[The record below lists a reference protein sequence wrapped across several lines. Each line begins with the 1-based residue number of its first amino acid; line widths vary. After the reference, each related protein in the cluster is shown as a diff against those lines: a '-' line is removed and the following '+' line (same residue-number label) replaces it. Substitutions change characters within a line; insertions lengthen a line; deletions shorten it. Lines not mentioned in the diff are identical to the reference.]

1 MSSFIFAVLIVSG
14 IGLVAGLGLAL
25 ANLFMEVRSNKKAEE
40 IYKVLPGVNC
50 GACSFSGCMR
60 YAEALST
67 GKVKITLCT
76 VGGDEVAKKISE
88 ILGVKPAAADK
99 KIAHIF
105 CQGNGGYTSK
115 KYLYQG
121 IDTCKAVAELFGGD
135 GACRFGC
142 IGLGDCI
149 SSCNYGALL
158 LQNGIVVVDSKKCVA
173 CSLCINTC
181 PKHIISLL
189 PKKKTP
195 LVLCANTDKGAQT
208 RKVCAAGCIGCK
220 LCARVCEYNAIS
232 FDDGLAVIDRNKC
245 FGCGK
250 CAEVCKSNCIEICH

>member
-1 MSSFIFAVLIVSG
+1 MNSFLLAVLLVSG
-14 IGLVAGLGLAL
+14 LGLLAGIGLAL
-25 ANLFMEVRSNKKAEE
+25 ANLLMAVKVNEKAEK
-40 IYKVLPGVNC
+40 IYKVLPGINC
-50 GACSFSGCMR
+50 GACSFSGCMS

-76 VGGDEVAKKISE
+76 VGGDETVKQISA

-121 IDTCKAVAELFGGD
+121 IKTCKAASVMYGGD

-149 SSCNYGALL
+149 HACNYDALSL
-158 LQNGIVVVDSKKCVA
+158 EDGVVVVNAKKCVA

-181 PKHIISLL
+181 PKHIISLI

-195 LVLCANTDKGAQT
+195 LVLCSSTDKGVHT

-220 LCARVCEYNAIS
+220 LCLKVCEYNAIS
-232 FDDGLAVIDRNKC
+232 MNGALAVIDRNKC
-245 FGCGK
+245 YGCGK
-250 CAEVCKSNCIEICH
+250 CAEICKSNCIVICN